1 MAWIEQGTCNQRPGD
16 TLVGIEQ
23 EGFGMVCAV
32 LDYEGES
39 VHRILRAVNAYDEL
53 LAACKLAIHYA
64 DQAILGGGPVRDDG
78 DVMRAIRAAVEK
90 AKSLD
95 GNSAE

>member
-1 MAWIEQGTCNQRPGD
+1 MAWIEQGTCSQRPGE

-53 LAACKLAIHYA
+53 LAACKELLREYRLHRPQIFGTDATEEYARTAIA
-64 DQAILGGGPVRDDG
+64 RAESIDG
-78 DVMRAIRAAVEK
+78 ISAA
-90 AKSLD
+90 
-95 GNSAE
+95 